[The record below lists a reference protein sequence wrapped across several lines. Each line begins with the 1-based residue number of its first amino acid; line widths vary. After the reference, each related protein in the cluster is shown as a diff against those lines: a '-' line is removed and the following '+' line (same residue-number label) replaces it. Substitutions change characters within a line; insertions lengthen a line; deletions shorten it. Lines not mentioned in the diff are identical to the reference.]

1 MPEESRF
8 NGEPARKE
16 HVMSWYF
23 GGDKKEKNIQIL
35 QKLGEFSK
43 DLGYS

>member
-1 MPEESRF
+1 LTGRYNDGVAPEESRF
-8 NGEPARKE
+8 NGEPARKD

-35 QKLGEFSK
+35 
-43 DLGYS
+43 